1 MSNLW
6 EKVKFIYADANQT
19 DGYVECDIDK
29 NYTLIWT
36 ITRYTKPTDKQ
47 LNDIKDSDIESGTK
61 LNALRHQRDL
71 LLQQSDWIVI
81 REREEGVRFQTLQIG
96 RSIVK
101 NFVILLKHINHLMML
116 NDPENYIMSIIKTK
130 SRGIKLNR

>member
-6 EKVKFIYADANQT
+6 EKVKFIYGIDANQS

-36 ITRYTKPTDKQ
+36 STRYTKPTDKQ

-81 REREEGVRFQTLQIG
+81 REREEGGSVSNFTDWKKYRQELRDITKTYKSLDDVKWIQ
-96 RSIVK
+96 RSPHHEY
-101 NFVILLKHINHLMML
+101 N
-116 NDPENYIMSIIKTK
+116 
-130 SRGIKLNR
+130 

>member
-6 EKVKFIYADANQT
+6 EKVKFIYADANQS
-19 DGYVECDIDK
+19 DGFVECDIDK

-36 ITRYTKPTDKQ
+36 STRYTKPTDKQ
-47 LNDIKDSDIESGTK
+47 LNDIKDSDVESGTK

-81 REREEGVRFQTLQIG
+81 REKEENG
-96 RSIVK
+96 IVS
-101 NFVILLKHINHLMML
+101 NFIDWKKYRQELRDITKTYKSLDDVKW
-116 NDPENYIMSIIKTK
+116 PEEPS
-130 SRGIKLNR
+130 S

>member
-6 EKVKFIYADANQT
+6 EKVKFIYADANQS
-19 DGYVECDIDK
+19 DGYVNCDIDK

-36 ITRYTKPTDKQ
+36 STRYTKPTDKQ
-47 LNDIKDSDIESGTK
+47 LNDIKDSDVESGTK

-81 REREEGVRFQTLQIG
+81 REKEENG
-96 RSIVK
+96 IVS
-101 NFVILLKHINHLMML
+101 NFTDWKMYRQELRDITKTYKSLADVKW
-116 NDPENYIMSIIKTK
+116 PEEPS
-130 SRGIKLNR
+130 S

>member
-6 EKVKFIYADANQT
+6 EKVKFIYADANQS
-19 DGYVECDIDK
+19 DGFVECDIDK

-36 ITRYTKPTDKQ
+36 STRYTKPTDKQ
-47 LNDIKDSDIESGTK
+47 LNDIKDSDVESGTK

-81 REREEGVRFQTLQIG
+81 REKEENG
-96 RSIVK
+96 IVS
-101 NFVILLKHINHLMML
+101 NFSDWKKYRQELRDITKTYKSLDDVKW
-116 NDPENYIMSIIKTK
+116 PEEPS
-130 SRGIKLNR
+130 S